1 MYWYTYPLSVKII
14 RVFHANKGKKTEL
27 TVNDNP
33 GSVLHQDPI
42 ERIEEDASS
51 TYFIDNDPIGW
62 HRKRFSL
69 SCPNLT
75 RFEIIVTTTASNDR
89 IVVHW
94 IPYAWITKDRFKR
107 IRGVQDVENKNSK
120 QDFGKIRMDQVRFQ
134 WSSPMF
140 PLSSR
145 KFRQ

>member
-1 MYWYTYPLSVKII
+1 M
-14 RVFHANKGKKTEL
+14 
-27 TVNDNP
+27 NDNP
-33 GSVLHQDPI
+33 DSVLHQD
-42 ERIEEDASS
+42 RTDRRGC
-51 TYFIDNDPIGW
+51 FLDLFHRQGGNDPIGW
-62 HRKRFSL
+62 HRKQFSL

-89 IVVHW
+89 IVVHR
-94 IPYAWITKDRFKR
+94 IPYRFKR

-120 QDFGKIRMDQVRFQ
+120 QDFGKIRMDQVR